1 MSKCSHETD
10 RARYTVSARL
20 VKSLLYFASSKGLDA
35 EALRLSSG
43 ISIENLEDEYG
54 RVSIHKEQALWREV
68 ASQLARP
75 VHGREVIE
83 FIPYGYLGLPELLFS
98 TAPTVRDAIGVV
110 VDFIPL
116 VRDGLS
122 VRLTERAQGFRLSYC
137 FGDPLSALEGHAMA
151 SFASGLNA
159 LISKY
164 TGVEL
169 GEPRAAWLAGGAPA
183 PEAAESVDPF
193 GAETFFLEVPTA
205 WLERA
210 LPTAAPQLHLLL
222 RAHASEVLQKKRDD
236 SVLFSKIRHAMVL
249 ELKEGRLTL
258 KGVASLL
265 QMSERSL
272 QRQIA
277 KHGTTFGELR
287 AHVRQDLVQQYL
299 QDSGLTIAEISWR
312 LGYASPQAFHRAFQ
326 DWFGMSPSTWRK
338 RHHVKLDVLSEE

>member
-1 MSKCSHETD
+1 MSECSHETD

-35 EALRLSSG
+35 EALCLSSG

-98 TAPTVRDAIGVV
+98 TAPTVRNAIEVV

-116 VRDGLS
+116 IRDGLS
-122 VRLTERAQGFRLSYC
+122 VRLTQSAQGCRLSYC
-137 FGDPLSALEGHAMA
+137 FGEPLSALEGHAMA

-164 TGVEL
+164 IGVTL
-169 GEPRAAWLAGGAPA
+169 GEPLASLTDSANHGDRGRAH
-183 PEAAESVDPF
+183 VDPY
-193 GAETFFLEVPTA
+193 GAENFFLMIPSA
-205 WLERA
+205 LLERS
-210 LPTAAPQLHLLL
+210 LPTAAPQLHVLL

-249 ELKEGRLTL
+249 ELKEGHLTL

-287 AHVRQDLVQQYL
+287 AHIRQDLVQQYL

-326 DWFGMSPSTWRK
+326 DWFGLSPSTWRK
-338 RHHVKLDVLSEE
+338 QHHVKLDVLSEE